1 MGVGV
6 ATLPTARESCVV
18 TDSSALGVCSG
29 ERGERG
35 GVDFG
40 VERKGVLGVL
50 DGVEPDS
57 GGV

>member
-29 ERGERG
+29 ERG
-35 GVDFG
+35 GVGFG
-40 VERKGVLGVL
+40 VERRGVLGVL